1 MELLTTEY
9 RQGHEVNYYA
19 DRMNISR
26 KYLGIV
32 VRGRMDMPPKRI
44 IDGYIILQLK
54 LALRTSRRSLKQL
67 AHDFSFSDQSALT
80 RYFRDHTGTTPQ
92 QYREERAG

>member
-1 MELLTTEY
+1 
-9 RQGHEVNYYA
+9 
-19 DRMNISR
+19 MNISR

-32 VRGRMDMPPKRI
+32 VRGRMGMPPKRI

-67 AHDFSFSDQSALT
+67 ANDFAFSDQSALT